1 MARKV
6 QPIDMEAIR
15 QNPTPW
21 PVQYIS
27 DVLCE
32 IYNRENGTNIH
43 FRVTP
48 KDPAE
53 LEQRG
58 R

>member
-1 MARKV
+1 MAQKV
-6 QPIDMEAIR
+6 HPIDMEAMR
-15 QNPTPW
+15 QDQVPW
-21 PVQYIS
+21 PVQYVS

-43 FRVTP
+43 FRMTP
-48 KDPAE
+48 KNPAE
-53 LEQRG
+53 LEMRG

>member
-1 MARKV
+1 MAQKV
-6 QPIDMEAIR
+6 YPIDMEAMR
-15 QNPTPW
+15 QDQVPW
-21 PVQYIS
+21 PVQYVS

-43 FRVTP
+43 FRMTP
-48 KDPAE
+48 KNSAE
-53 LEQRG
+53 LEMRG